1 MKKKLLSLVLAGA
14 MVASTSVSAFAVTDT
29 TKEVTVDS
37 NGTTSRVDIEGN
49 VQNRAGEVVS
59 GTISVTVPTA
69 ISFTI
74 DKSGNI
80 DAGNIEIVNRNS
92 ETDKVEVVAKQ
103 FNDPKPT
110 TGIVLVKDG
119 DLNDK
124 ITQNSDTNNIRY
136 ISLNLEGT
144 DGSVGLVSSKE
155 DSSIGLVDS
164 TGTEITDSTNKPL
177 GNAWEG
183 NNLTLNLTGRTTKP
197 GEAYAPPTNAIRSN
211 FNLVLKIQKAKKA
224 PGLK

>member
-49 VQNRAGEVVS
+49 VQNGAGEVVS

-92 ETDKVEVVAKQ
+92 EKDKVEVVAKQ

-119 DLNDK
+119 ELDNK
-124 ITQNSDTNNIRY
+124 ITQNSDANIRY
-136 ISLNLEGT
+136 MSLNLEGT
-144 DGSVGLVSSKE
+144 DGSVGLVSSKS
-155 DSSIGLVDS
+155 DSSIGLVDA
-164 TGTEITDSTNKPL
+164 TGTEVTEITNKPL

-183 NNLTLNLTGRTTKP
+183 NSLTLNLTGRTTKT
-197 GEAYAPPTNAIRSN
+197 GETYTPPTNAIRSN
-211 FNLVLKIQKAKKA
+211 FNLVLKIQKVKNAT
-224 PGLK
+224 GLK

>member
-49 VQNRAGEVVS
+49 VQNGAGEVVS

-92 ETDKVEVVAKQ
+92 EKDKVEVVAKQ

-119 DLNDK
+119 ELDNK
-124 ITQNSDTNNIRY
+124 ITQNSDANIRY
-136 ISLNLEGT
+136 MSLNLEGT
-144 DGSVGLVSSKE
+144 DGSVGLVSSKS
-155 DSSIGLVDS
+155 DSSIGLVDA
-164 TGTEITDSTNKPL
+164 TGTEVTEITNKPL

-183 NNLTLNLTGRTTKP
+183 NSLTLNLTGRTTKT
-197 GEAYAPPTNAIRSN
+197 GETYTPPTNAIRSN
-211 FNLVLKIQKAKKA
+211 FNLVLKIQKVKKA
-224 PGLK
+224 TGLK